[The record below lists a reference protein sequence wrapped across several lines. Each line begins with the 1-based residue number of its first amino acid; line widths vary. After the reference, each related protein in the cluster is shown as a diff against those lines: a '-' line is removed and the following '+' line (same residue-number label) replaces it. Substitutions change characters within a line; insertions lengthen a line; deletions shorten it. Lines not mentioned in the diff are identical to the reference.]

1 MEAVTLLDILPPAPP
16 VQTKRK
22 FVLKYIE
29 LDPIEAKLPGV
40 TGTDKVS
47 P

>member
-1 MEAVTLLDILPPAPP
+1 MEAVTLLDILPPAPA

-29 LDPIEAKLPGV
+29 FGPIEAKIPRV